1 MHCARMRANHLV
13 SGWHAYWTGLNF
25 YEQASDFISTSISRV
40 LHVTKRPGQHHHA
53 NNAEAGGYSS
63 QIAGRVAISAVVVK
77 PGGEFD
83 LAYLPLSGSHPMKPP
98 AQNFA
103 MSSPVHCR
111 QPIKGV
117 WFMFCSSWR
126 LNGVEIFMLMIGSL
140 FLASGFSTENE
151 ERLTQRSPSLGAQ
164 DSAVSSSVSPA
175 VSPMLSLSMTVPA
188 TVGSSELR
196 DALALVVIER
206 NAISLQ
212 RDSLLQQRWLIIAY
226 AIFTSLLVGGFIR
239 ASLVRRSGPAI
250 LDAQLV
256 VPYDAA
262 GRKRANATITIRNAT
277 TQRAEIIE
285 RVATR
290 KLFKSRPAS
299 EVITRVAAA
308 HATIAK
314 PIPSAAPAR
323 AEVTTTEI
331 IKAPANSPV
340 KTPVNAVEKTV
351 IKAVIKPAIQPASA
365 VPIAGPKAEAKSTA
379 AETVNA
385 ARSDP
390 HYDYAPTDAKPTHLL
405 IGHRPSILLAPE
417 IDDSLPETTQV
428 RIARSEGRVLAR
440 QGFSLLEV
448 MIALAILAT
457 VLASIAGGI
466 VSLTSAKRSASE
478 ETAVS
483 DLMRRWSERIIG
495 GDWEWLGRDRS
506 EDPLNGAWSWQRPET
521 ESPLAQGDYPP
532 LREGVKE
539 QHNNA
544 AIQVLGTE
552 QSGLT
557 DLRLYLEYYQPIA
570 LELCFT
576 PVDGA
581 AARSTWA
588 DTRNAYRLTPPIDL
602 RKQIDA
608 VVVRL
613 SATWS
618 AANGGTRR
626 RELVFARVK

>member
-1 MHCARMRANHLV
+1 ML
-13 SGWHAYWTGLNF
+13 
-25 YEQASDFISTSISRV
+25 
-40 LHVTKRPGQHHHA
+40 
-53 NNAEAGGYSS
+53 
-63 QIAGRVAISAVVVK
+63 
-77 PGGEFD
+77 
-83 LAYLPLSGSHPMKPP
+83 
-98 AQNFA
+98 
-103 MSSPVHCR
+103 SPVHCR
-111 QPIKGV
+111 QPIQGV
-117 WFMFCSSWR
+117 WFGFCSSWR
-126 LNGVEIFMLMIGSL
+126 LVGVEIVMLTIGSL

-151 ERLTQRSPSLGAQ
+151 ERITQRSPSLGAQ
-164 DSAVSSSVSPA
+164 DSAVSSSVSP
-175 VSPMLSLSMTVPA
+175 MLSLSMTVPA
-188 TVGSSELR
+188 TAGSSELR

-206 NAISLQ
+206 NAIALQ

-239 ASLVRRSGPAI
+239 ASLLRRSGPAI
-250 LDAQLV
+250 QDAQLV
-256 VPYDAA
+256 VPDDAA
-262 GRKRANATITIRNAT
+262 SRKRTNATITIRNAT

-290 KLFKSRPAS
+290 KLFKARPTS
-299 EVITRVAAA
+299 EVITRMTAA

-314 PIPSAAPAR
+314 PISSAAPAR

-331 IKAPANSPV
+331 MKTVANLAV
-340 KTPVNAVEKTV
+340 KTPVNAAEKTV
-351 IKAVIKPAIQPASA
+351 IKQALQPAIKPATQPVPA

-379 AETVNA
+379 AKTANA
-385 ARSDP
+385 AQADP
-390 HYDYAPTDAKPTHLL
+390 HHDYAPTDAMPTHLY
-405 IGHRPSILLAPE
+405 IGNRPSILLAPE

-478 ETAVS
+478 ETVVS

-521 ESPLAQGDYPP
+521 ESPLVQGEYPP
-532 LREGVKE
+532 LREGVKD